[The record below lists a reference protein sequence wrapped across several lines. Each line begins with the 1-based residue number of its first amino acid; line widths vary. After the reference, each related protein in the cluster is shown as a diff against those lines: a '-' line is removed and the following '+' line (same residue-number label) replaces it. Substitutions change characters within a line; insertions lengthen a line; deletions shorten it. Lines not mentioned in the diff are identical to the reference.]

1 MSQDEEVPLD
11 KVRIGRIFR
20 KSVKILQKEAKSTTE
35 ALAILK
41 FGVTFFENRL
51 GVDVISES
59 EIRDF
64 IDDVKKDMLRFE

>member
-1 MSQDEEVPLD
+1 MNQHEEGPLD
-11 KVRIGRIFR
+11 KVRIARIFR
-20 KSVKILQKEAKSTTE
+20 KIVKILQKEVKSPAE

-41 FGVTFFENRL
+41 FGVVFFENRL